1 MNNPSDDTPK
11 DPESTVGI
19 NSARGQTLI
28 VRNTL
33 VVVLAFTSG
42 FIDALAFLR
51 VGVFASVQTANTVLL
66 GLAFGSGNIL
76 SGMYETSQNQLHSAE
91 EELDRMKQ
99 YLNEVLKEVAVE
111 NSSEKVAVHNLFYI
125 NYKTNTVSDTHKWNS
140 SSSL

>member
-1 MNNPSDDTPK
+1 M
-11 DPESTVGI
+11 
-19 NSARGQTLI
+19 
-28 VRNTL
+28 
-33 VVVLAFTSG
+33 F
-42 FIDALAFLR
+42 
-51 VGVFASVQTANTVLL
+51 FASVQTANTVLL

>member
-11 DPESTVGI
+11 DPESTIGI

>member
-125 NYKTNTVSDTHKWNS
+125 NYKTNTISDTHKWNS